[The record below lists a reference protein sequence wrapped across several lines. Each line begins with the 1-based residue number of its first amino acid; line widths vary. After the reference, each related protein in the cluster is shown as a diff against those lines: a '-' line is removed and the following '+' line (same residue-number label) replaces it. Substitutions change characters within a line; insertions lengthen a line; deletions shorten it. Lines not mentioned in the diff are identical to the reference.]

1 MKITSLKKHL
11 SAKKVRIILWSSMIC
26 LCIANM
32 MIFNVPSFLPSFVE
46 EHEIW
51 KEGDVSE
58 ADIALITGIFAVG

>member
-46 EHEIW
+46 ENEIW
-51 KEGDVSE
+51 GKDDV
-58 ADIALITGIFAVG
+58 T